1 MKTRGTCLP
10 PATLNEVLH
19 AEICKLRPACLA
31 GLDPSKFHAT
41 PKERAENLR
50 EIYRRV
56 NKLGDIDPA
65 CRASASPLA
74 ALCLS
79 GGGIRSATFNLGVI
93 QCLAKIGLLGR
104 FDYLSSVSGGG
115 YIAGWLRA
123 WMYRAG
129 IDKVVESLGRPDPKR
144 DAIDPEPTPLVAL
157 REFSNYLTPRLGLFS
172 GDTWAALA
180 IILRNLILNWLV
192 LIPLLSAVIGIPLL
206 FLLVVRSTGFPA
218 AWESWLLGGALLLEL
233 LASLTLYDARRFAKI
248 PGTPQLYFILRC
260 VLPVCLAASVLST
273 AGLSLAQTWQDQ
285 SPTDKT
291 DLWQFSALW
300 CIAIPFIGWSC
311 AEMRARLSRK
321 QPQMEGDLPQS
332 IHGDEARSV
341 SADARQVSPKWEFV
355 ALLISGLIGTGL
367 LAGLTQSCF
376 SYLYKHPAL
385 YVVLVLPMLLG
396 IYLFARVV
404 FVGVASLSES
414 TRGRPL
420 AGSSDDA
427 DREWWARLSGWIML
441 VAIGWVVVTGICVL
455 GSHIPEAV
463 ARMIPVHDDKSSAA
477 LVSGVKWLVGA
488 LGGLSGITAAL
499 TGSSDRTPA
508 AGATRTTPVSRA
520 TRRLLIVAGPLFV
533 ICVLITLSWVIE
545 AFGQVIIGAPDL
557 FKLQSDFGRD
567 PQALSWRVCVEFF
580 GVLTALGALAIGAG
594 RVVNVNRFS
603 LHGLYRNRLVRAY
616 LGASNSLGIAGRE
629 RKPDPFTGFAL
640 DDNLPLHRL
649 WPVANP
655 PPTGARTDASA
666 ADCRLMPIIN
676 TTLNLVRG
684 ENLAWQQR
692 KAESFSMTP
701 LFCGNL
707 NEGYRPASEYGGPDG
722 ITVGTAVTVS
732 GAAANPNMGYNSSPA
747 LSFLMAIFNVR
758 LGAWLGNTNLRGD
771 PNYWKRAGPR
781 QAIMPLF
788 AEIFGLT
795 NSKRHYVNLSD
806 GGHFDNLGLYE
817 VVLRRC
823 RYVLVSDAGQDRS
836 FAFKD
841 LGNAIRKVRIDFGI
855 DIVFTDKIKILPNEP
870 EQKGLYCAIG
880 SIRYSEVDGT
890 SPERDGVLIYI
901 KPTLQGEG
909 TQMPYDIYSYA
920 RSNSNFPHESTV
932 DQWFS
937 ESQFES
943 YRALGFHIVEQLC
956 VGLVDASFKDFHK
969 NVDHYIQGA
978 APPIRAVDRGDDHR
992 KCPDAGT
999 GE

>member
-1 MKTRGTCLP
+1 MS
-10 PATLNEVLH
+10 
-19 AEICKLRPACLA
+19 KLRPACLA

-41 PKERAENLR
+41 PKQRAENLR

-56 NKLGDIDPA
+56 NKLWDIDPA
-65 CRASASPLA
+65 CRTPASPLA

-129 IDKVVESLGRPDPKR
+129 IDKVVESLGRPDPKC

-233 LASLTLYDARRFAKI
+233 FASLTLYDARRFAKI
-248 PGTPQLYFILRC
+248 PGTPQAYFILRC

-273 AGLSLAQTWQDQ
+273 AGLSLAQAWHGQ

-291 DLWQFSALW
+291 GLWLFSALW
-300 CIAIPFIGWSC
+300 CIAIPLIGWSS
-311 AEMRARLSRK
+311 AEIRARQLRN
-321 QPQMEGDLPQS
+321 QLPMGGDLLQS
-332 IHGDEARSV
+332 LHGGQAQSV
-341 SADARQVSPKWEFV
+341 SADARQVSPKWEFL

-367 LAGLTQSCF
+367 LAGLTLSCF
-376 SYLYKHPAL
+376 SYLYNHPAL
-385 YVVLVLPMLLG
+385 YVVFVLPMLLG
-396 IYLFARVV
+396 IYLVARVV
-404 FVGVASLSES
+404 FVGIASLSES
-414 TRGRPL
+414 TRGRPP

-441 VAIGWVVVTGICVL
+441 VATGWVVVTGICVL

-463 ARMIPVHDDKSSAA
+463 AHLITGHDDQSSGA
-477 LVSGVKWLVGA
+477 LVFVVKWLVAA

-499 TGSSDRTPA
+499 TGSSDRMPA
-508 AGATRTTPVSRA
+508 AGVTRNTPVSRT

-533 ICVLITLSWVIE
+533 ICVLITLSWAIE
-545 AFGQVIIGAPDL
+545 EFGQVIIGAPDL
-557 FKLQSDFGRD
+557 FKLKSDFGRD
-567 PQALSWRVCVEFF
+567 QEPLSWWICVEFF
-580 GVLTALGALAIGAG
+580 GVLAALVALAIGAG

-603 LHGLYRNRLVRAY
+603 LHGMYRNRLVRAY
-616 LGASNSLGIAGRE
+616 LGASNSLDIAGRE

-649 WPVANP
+649 WPLHTNP
-655 PPTGARTDASA
+655 PSTGARTDASA

-676 TTLNLVRG
+676 TTLNLVHG

-692 KAESFSMTP
+692 KAESFSITP

-707 NEGYRPASEYGGPDG
+707 NEGYRPSSEYGGPDG

-732 GAAANPNMGYNSSPA
+732 GAAANPNMGYSSSPA

-758 LGAWLGNTNLRGD
+758 LGAWLGNTNLHGD
-771 PNYWKRAGPR
+771 PYYWKRSGPG

-806 GGHFDNLGLYE
+806 GGHFENLGLYE

-836 FAFKD
+836 FAFRD

-855 DIVFTDKIKILPNEP
+855 NIVFTDKIKILPNEP
-870 EQKGLYCAIG
+870 EEKGLYCAVG

-890 SPERDGVLIYI
+890 SPDCDGVLIYI

-920 RSNSNFPHESTV
+920 RSNSTFPHESTV

-943 YRALGFHIVEQLC
+943 YRALGFHILEQLS
-956 VGLVDASFKDFHK
+956 VGLADATFKDFHDS
-969 NVDHYIQGA
+969 VDGYIRGS
-978 APPIRAVDRGDDHR
+978 APPILTADRGDKHG
-992 KCPDAGT
+992 KWPDPGT
-999 GE
+999 DV